1 MKYLKYFESYNR
13 DEYYIRLP
21 HTSVDDVVFDEFLD
35 ITSNAL
41 AFTNEEIEFIVNN
54 FKNFK
59 FIEKYPEILF
69 RIGTKSRDQLGGA
82 GDDIVQVCI
91 NIENNLSTMTM
102 DLDLSL
108 MIYKVSDDWYYVAT
122 FGGDGDYK
130 CDQIEGLLKFFE
142 DLPKITDVYKSI
154 GKLDE
159 SISDISIKEKL
170 ESIVT
175 MCDYLWSIDT
185 ADSLNGFYGKCS
197 ALFTGCLDV
206 NRGWSSGGLK
216 PYEFNIDCLVDKLQ
230 TSEYRRQEKLESVE
244 ELYKLSLVKRF
255 NHTKEE
261 IEEILEPVFNFKLIG
276 YKVIS
281 SFRISQH
288 YSWVKRPTFTIS
300 VTIDEEELQYD
311 KDQISQFFNEREWN
325 KESKNTI
332 NQLNK
337 EFYRLTTLISGL
349 VKNLDLKSHGLEY
362 ESCGNNTHL
371 GNFSEFSFFLKEV

>member
-1 MKYLKYFESYNR
+1 MKYLKYFES
-13 DEYYIRLP
+13 
-21 HTSVDDVVFDEFLD
+21 T
-35 ITSNAL
+35 T
-41 AFTNEEIEFIVNN
+41 
-54 FKNFK
+54 
-59 FIEKYPEILF
+59 EKTL
-69 RIGTKSRDQLGGA
+69 R
-82 GDDIVQVCI
+82 
-91 NIENNLSTMTM
+91 
-102 DLDLSL
+102 
-108 MIYKVSDDWYYVAT
+108 
-122 FGGDGDYK
+122 
-130 CDQIEGLLKFFE
+130 
-142 DLPKITDVYKSI
+142 
-154 GKLDE
+154 
-159 SISDISIKEKL
+159 EKL
-170 ESIVT
+170 ESIVN

-185 ADSLNGFYGKCS
+185 ADSLNGYLGKCS
-197 ALFTGCLDV
+197 VLFTGCLDV
-206 NRGWSSGGLK
+206 NRGWSRGGLK

-311 KDQISQFFNEREWN
+311 KDQISQFFNQKN
-325 KESKNTI
+325 YDKESKDVI
-332 NQLNK
+332 NQLHK
-337 EFYRLTTLISGL
+337 EFYRLNILISGL
-349 VKNLDLKSHGLEY
+349 VKRLDLKSHGLEY